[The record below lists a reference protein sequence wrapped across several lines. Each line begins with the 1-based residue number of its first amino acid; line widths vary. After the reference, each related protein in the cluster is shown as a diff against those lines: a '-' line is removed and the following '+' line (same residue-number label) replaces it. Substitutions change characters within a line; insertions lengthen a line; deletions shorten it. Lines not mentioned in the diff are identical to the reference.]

1 MGADTGRP
9 AGGGRRGE
17 LDVLRA
23 LVVLGLVFFHAA
35 LVFSP
40 DDDFY
45 VKNPQTSGV
54 VTVLAGFGVV
64 WAMPMLFL
72 VAGLGARHS
81 LRRRGPA
88 GFARER
94 LLRLGVPLVFG
105 TLVLC
110 PLPQWLRL
118 RAADS
123 GYDEPYW
130 RFWPRFLTVRPDLAD
145 FPFVLEGDHFE
156 TGHLWFVVLLL
167 TFCLLLAPVAR
178 QCLAA
183 AGHVVPALRRHPLL
197 LLLPALPLAAV
208 NALLGMEEGF
218 AGWNRWAYLL
228 FLLFGFALADDE
240 QVRALIHRA
249 AVPVGVL
256 GLVLF
261 AGTAPGF
268 VAGDDPFTAWTSFA
282 LVTRALFGAAGWCW
296 VLAILGLL
304 DRPRNGTARG
314 RGGTAGGRGGTAG
327 ERGGA
332 QGTQDRDR
340 LLHRALRYGA
350 LAALPWYVLHQPAVV
365 AVAYGVVGWSVP
377 AAVKYAVIVAS
388 SLAVVFTV
396 HEYGVRRTRV
406 TRFLFGMRTAPPT
419 RPVPAATRTEP
430 PPPTTS

>member
-1 MGADTGRP
+1 MGADTGRG
-9 AGGGRRGE
+9 AGRRGE

-23 LVVLGLVFFHAA
+23 LVVLGLVFFHTA

-45 VKNPQTSGV
+45 VKNARTTDA

-81 LRRRGPA
+81 IRRRGPV

-105 TLVLC
+105 TVVLC

-118 RAADS
+118 RAADP
-123 GYDEPYW
+123 GYDESYG
-130 RFWPRFLTVRPDLAD
+130 RFWARFLSVRPDLAD

-167 TFCLLLAPVAR
+167 AFCLLLAPVAAR
-178 QCLAA
+178 LAA
-183 AGHVVPALRRHPLL
+183 GADRVAPALRRRPAL

-208 NALLGMEEGF
+208 NALLGMEEGY

-228 FLLFGFALADDE
+228 FFVYGFALADDE
-240 QVRALIHRA
+240 RVRELMRRA
-249 AVPVGVL
+249 AIPVGVL
-256 GLVLF
+256 GVVLF

-268 VAGDDPFTAWTSFA
+268 VAGDDPFTAYTPFA

-296 VLAILGLL
+296 VVAVLGLL
-304 DRPRNGTARG
+304 DRPRRPRVRSG
-314 RGGTAGGRGGTAG
+314 RGGGSGV
-327 ERGGA
+327 
-332 QGTQDRDR
+332 
-340 LLHRALRYGA
+340 LPYLA
-350 LAALPWYVLHQPAVV
+350 LAALPLYVLHQPVVV
-365 AVAYGVVGWSVP
+365 AFAYGVVGWS
-377 AAVKYAVIVAS
+377 ASMAVKYAVIVAA
-388 SLAVVFTV
+388 SLAVVLV
-396 HEYGVRRTRV
+396 LYEYGVRRWAV
-406 TRFLFGMRTAPPT
+406 TRFLFGMRLVAPAVPAPP
-419 RPVPAATRTEP
+419 RSGP
-430 PPPTTS
+430 PPAPAP